1 LRSTTGTIYL
11 QSAAVE
17 GVAVVTPHQ
26 AASWLKLLSED
37 HSVNLTITQGEM
49 YVEQTAND
57 VSAGLVSTFSSWGPS
72 WELTSKPQFTAPG
85 GYILST
91 YPIDLGGY
99 AVLSGTSM
107 AAPLVA
113 GAYALLAQAR
123 NTTNPVELLSI
134 LASTAKPTKWFD
146 GTTTHET
153 WAPIPQQGSGQIQ
166 VYEAAQATSKL
177 SVSSLE
183 LKDSDQ
189 FKASQTFTIENQG
202 EEEVTYS
209 IEELKAPTV
218 YYFTP
223 GTSDPALFP
232 NPNVDD
238 GATLTFGSDEVVVPA
253 GGSADVNVQI
263 VPPSLNETL
272 LPSFS
277 GYIKLSGSNNDTLLL
292 PYVGVL
298 GSLYQTPTM
307 FPGDT
312 YLASTANI
320 EAPLDANTTFEM
332 PHPSL
337 NETGFHGP
345 TPAIRLK
352 TGTPQLRADVVAVS
366 AVELPT
372 TDFFGYPSL
381 GSVPTYPRL
390 WASKGGYMGALLGT
404 LADGTILPEG
414 AYKIVV
420 SALRVSGDEEKES
433 DWDIVELV
441 PFELKYTQA

>member
-1 LRSTTGTIYL
+1 
-11 QSAAVE
+11 
-17 GVAVVTPHQ
+17 
-26 AASWLKLLSED
+26 
-37 HSVNLTITQGEM
+37 VNLTITQGEI
-49 YVEQTAND
+49 YVEQTTND

-72 WELTSKPQFTAPG
+72 WELASKPQFTAPG

-91 YPIDLGGY
+91 YPLDMGGY

-134 LASTAKPTKWFD
+134 LASTAKPTKWYD

-153 WAPIPQQGSGQIQ
+153 WAPVSQQGSGRIQ
-166 VYEAAQATSKL
+166 AYDAAQATSKL

-189 FKASQTFTIENQG
+189 FTAGQTFAIENQG
-202 EEEVTYS
+202 DEEVTYS

-223 GTSDPALFP
+223 GTREPALFP

-238 GATLTFGSDEVVVPA
+238 GATLTFDSDKLVVPA
-253 GGSADVNVQI
+253 GGSADVNVHV

-277 GYIKLSGSNNDTLLL
+277 GYIKLNGSNGDTLLL
-292 PYVGVL
+292 PYIGVL

-307 FPGDT
+307 LPGDA
-312 YLASTANI
+312 YLASTADMGT
-320 EAPLDANTTFEM
+320 PLDANTTIEM

-337 NETGFHGP
+337 NQTGFHGP

-352 TGTPQLRADVVAVS
+352 TGTPQLRADVVALS

-372 TDFFGYPSL
+372 TEFFGYPSL
-381 GSVPTYPRL
+381 GSVPTFPRL
-390 WASKGGYMGALLGT
+390 WASRGGFQGALLGR

-420 SALRVSGDEEKES
+420 SALRVSGDEKEKA
-433 DWDIVELV
+433 DWDIMELV
-441 PFELKYTQA
+441 PFEIKYKQA